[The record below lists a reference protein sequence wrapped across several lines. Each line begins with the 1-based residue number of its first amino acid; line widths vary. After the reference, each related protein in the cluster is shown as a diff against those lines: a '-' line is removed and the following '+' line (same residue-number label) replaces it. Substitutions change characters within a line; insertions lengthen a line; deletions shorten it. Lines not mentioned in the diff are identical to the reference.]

1 MALILN
7 FYHKLNQLKQW
18 GVTVENVLDIGA
30 YRGHFSYTVK
40 AVWPNAKIQQFEAD
54 ERQAKYLQDDANIV
68 VLGDLEREVDFYTIP
83 DSAEGVTTGSSIYK
97 ENTIYYQRP
106 TILKKQM
113 KKLDSLVD
121 ISGDWSKGLV
131 KIDTQG
137 SELDILRGAQNFLNN
152 QKPQYI
158 LLECSLMPYNEG
170 APLISQVTSQ
180 MLEWGYEF
188 NDIFDMTYDKSGRL
202 LQMDVLFR
210 RKD

>member
-1 MALILN
+1 LALILN

-18 GVTVENVLDIGA
+18 GITIENVLDIGA
-30 YRGHFSYTVK
+30 YRGHFTYTVR

-54 ERQAKYLQDDANIV
+54 ERQKQYLREDAHIA
-68 VLGDLEREVDFYTIP
+68 VLGDSEREVDFYTIP
-83 DSAEGVTTGSSIYK
+83 DSAEGSTTGSSIYR
-97 ENTIYYQRP
+97 ENTIFYQRP
-106 TILKKQM
+106 IVVKKQM
-113 KKLDSLVD
+113 QTLDSLVD
-121 ISGDWSKGLV
+121 TSGDWSKGLV

-137 SELDILRGAQNFLNN
+137 SELDILRGAKNFLEN

-158 LLECSLMPYNEG
+158 LLECSIKPYNDG

-188 NDIFDMTYDKSGRL
+188 ADVFDMTYEKSGQL

-210 RKD
+210 RKP